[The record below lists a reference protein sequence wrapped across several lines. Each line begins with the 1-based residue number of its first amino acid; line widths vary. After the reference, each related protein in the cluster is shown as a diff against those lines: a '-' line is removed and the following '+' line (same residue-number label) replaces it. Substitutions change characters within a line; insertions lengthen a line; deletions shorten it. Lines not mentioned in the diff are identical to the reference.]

1 MFQGYNSTIIN
12 APIEKVWDI
21 IKDYNGLP
29 NWHPLLQASRIEEG
43 PVNGVI
49 GCIREL
55 TLKDDGGYVREQLLG
70 YSSIEH
76 SIVYSILES
85 GMPVTDYVST
95 MQLRKVVDGNQT
107 FFEWSVQFE
116 IDEGHDGKEQTEF
129 FNVSVYQ
136 SGFDALKKIFEN

>member
-29 NWHPLLQASRIEEG
+29 SWHPILESSRIEEG

-55 TLKDDGGYVREQLLG
+55 TLGNGEHVREQLLG
-70 YSSIEH
+70 YSSVEH

-85 GMPVTDYVST
+85 EMPVTDYVAT
-95 MQLRKVVDGNQT
+95 MQLRPVVDGNQT

-116 IDEGHDGKEQTEF
+116 INEGHDGKEQTKF
-129 FNVSVYQ
+129 FTGTVFQ
-136 SGFDALKKIFEN
+136 SGFDAVKKLFEN